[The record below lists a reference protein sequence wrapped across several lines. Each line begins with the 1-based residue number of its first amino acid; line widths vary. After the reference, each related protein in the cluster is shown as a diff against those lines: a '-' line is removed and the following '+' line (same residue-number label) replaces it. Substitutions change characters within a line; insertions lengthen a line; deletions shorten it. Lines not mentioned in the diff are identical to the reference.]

1 MSTGGDFLFD
11 IAVQEDIKVTEFKE
25 KLAEKL
31 RADGPESYR
40 ECVGEHLRVR
50 ECGAQSAF
58 PPVLSHVLY
67 VLVK

>member
-1 MSTGGDFLFD
+1 MFD

-50 ECGAQSAF
+50 ECGAESALM
-58 PPVLSHVLY
+58 V
-67 VLVK
+67 